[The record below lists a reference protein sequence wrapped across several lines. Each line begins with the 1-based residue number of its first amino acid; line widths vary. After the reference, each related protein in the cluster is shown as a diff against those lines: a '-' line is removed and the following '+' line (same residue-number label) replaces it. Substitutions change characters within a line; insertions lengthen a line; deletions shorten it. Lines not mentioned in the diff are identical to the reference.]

1 MLQQSDQPLGSAY
14 DLAVLDLDG
23 VVYVGNAGVPAA
35 PDALARVRKAGMQLA
50 FVTNNAARPPGVVAS
65 HLVELGVPAEGK
77 DVVTSAQA
85 AARLVARRAERGAAV
100 FVIGGEGLEVALR
113 ERGLMPVTR
122 STPDVMAVVQG
133 YSPRTSWQQV
143 VDGALLIRSGLPWV
157 ASNTDMTMPTAG
169 GPGPG
174 SGTLVKL
181 IADYAD
187 RIPEVAGKPEPA
199 LFEETLERVG
209 GTRPLVVGDRLDTD
223 IAGAVR
229 MGWDSLLVFTGVTGL
244 LELVAAPPG
253 ERPTYLGVDLAALGR
268 THDVPECQD
277 GRWQQGGWA
286 ATVRGGSL
294 AVEGGGAP
302 DDWWRVVAAAGW
314 QYLDEVG
321 DPVDVSGL
329 QPPSTDNR

>member
-1 MLQQSDQPLGSAY
+1 MLQQSDQPLSSAY

-23 VVYVGNAGVPAA
+23 VVYVGSAAVPTA
-35 PDALARVRKAGMQLA
+35 PDALSRARKAGMQLA
-50 FVTNNAARPPGVVAS
+50 FVTNNAARTSDAVAS
-65 HLVELGVPAEGK
+65 HLVELGVPAAGK

-85 AARLVARRAERGAAV
+85 AARLVAQRAEPGESV
-100 FVIGGEGLEVALR
+100 FVIGGEGLEVAVR
-113 ERGLMPVTR
+113 ERGLIPVTQP
-122 STPDVMAVVQG
+122 TPGVVAVAQG
-133 YSPRTSWQQV
+133 YGPRMPWQRV
-143 VDGALLIRSGLPWV
+143 VDGALLVRSGLRWV

-229 MGWDSLLVFTGVTGL
+229 IGWDSLLVFTGVTGL
-244 LELVAAPPG
+244 SELVTARSD
-253 ERPTYLGVDLAALGR
+253 ERPTYLGADLTALGR
-268 THDVPECQD
+268 THEVPECRD
-277 GRWQQGGWA
+277 GRWLHGGWC

-294 AVEGGGAP
+294 VVEGGGAT

-314 QYLDEVG
+314 QHLDEAG
-321 DPVDVSGL
+321 DPVDVSGV
-329 QPPSTDNR
+329 QPPPTDNR